1 MPVNVAGQDEQCV
14 VSEFEMGKEGENGD
28 IGVFVRLVREES
40 VLVKLVLEVGE
51 VGEIDGVAFGR
62 MTASTLALDQWFVED
77 EMPWERS
84 SSCDTAKTS

>member
-14 VSEFEMGKEGENGD
+14 VSESEMGKEGENGD

-51 VGEIDGVAFGR
+51 VGEIGGVAFGR
-62 MTASTLALDQWFVED
+62 MTASTLALDQ
-77 EMPWERS
+77 
-84 SSCDTAKTS
+84 